1 MQASRRRWC
10 RRSRSTRYL
19 EERGI
24 DSVSL
29 VKLDIETGE
38 PDALRGMRETLERDQ
53 PPIFC
58 EVLSD
63 AVGAEL
69 ETILAPLGYRF
80 YHLTDEGPQERGEIR
95 GHPEWLNY
103 LFAVTPPDRPLRA

>member
-1 MQASRRRWC
+1 MTASVVP
-10 RRSRSTRYL
+10 TVALDPFL

-38 PDALRGMRETLERDQ
+38 PAALRGMSGTLARDH
-53 PPIFC
+53 PTVFC

-63 AVGAEL
+63 DVGAEL
-69 ETILAPLGYRF
+69 QTVLGPLGYRF
-80 YHLTDEGPQERGEIR
+80 YHLTDEGPQERAEIR

-103 LFAVTPPDRPLRA
+103 LFTVAPPERPFRT